1 VQALSRTTLAGQ
13 AYDAVRAAILDGRL
27 APGRKVVVRPLAEAL
42 GLSATPIKAAL
53 AALER
58 EGFLVAI
65 PHRGYFV
72 PEVDAADLREI
83 YELREVIDG
92 IAARDA
98 AGKSDPQE
106 FLARLAHLLEE
117 QRTCVDRGDL
127 SGYSDL
133 DVLFHMA
140 IWERAGNRRLVQVAG
155 NLLGQVRF
163 GSGSSAR
170 IAGRLPLA
178 LSEHASILAALS
190 AGDPVLAERH
200 TRSHVRLAGE
210 ALNQF
215 LLDHASSSRGDRGR
229 RA

>member
-1 VQALSRTTLAGQ
+1 MQALSRTTLAGQ
-13 AYDAVRAAILDGRL
+13 AYEAVRAAILDGRL
-27 APGRKVVVRPLAEAL
+27 APGSKVVVRPLAEGL

-58 EGFLVAI
+58 EGFLVAV

-98 AGKSDPQE
+98 ARKENPQE
-106 FLARLAHLLEE
+106 FLAKLGHLLEE
-117 QRTCVDRGDL
+117 QRLCVDRGDL

-140 IWERAGNRRLVQVAG
+140 IWERAGNRRLIQVAG

-163 GSGSSAR
+163 GSGNSAR
-170 IAGRLPLA
+170 LAGRLPLA
-178 LSEHASILAALS
+178 LTEHASILAALS
-190 AGDPVLAERH
+190 AHDPVLAERH
-200 TRSHVRLAGE
+200 TRSHVRQAGE

-215 LLDHASSSRGDRGR
+215 LLNHERK
-229 RA
+229 